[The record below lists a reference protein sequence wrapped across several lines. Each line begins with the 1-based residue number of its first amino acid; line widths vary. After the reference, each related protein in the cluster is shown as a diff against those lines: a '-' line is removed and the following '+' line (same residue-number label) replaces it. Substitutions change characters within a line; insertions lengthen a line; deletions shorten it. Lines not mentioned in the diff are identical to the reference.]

1 MNSDLHEGFGR
12 NYPNFSI
19 ISIGTK
25 SLATLM
31 LIYLT
36 KKWTEQDFQKT
47 ITITLELKK

>member
-25 SLATLM
+25 TLATLM

-36 KKWTEQDFQKT
+36 KNGLSKT
-47 ITITLELKK
+47 SKKQLQLL